1 MVQGL
6 EDELSR
12 FRSECQQINLE
23 FIGVQRMVSDLTH
36 QNEDYQQRLNTR
48 VHNEPST
55 LATTPVDFPTSPSYP
70 KIAVRLVLKKDP
82 KKRQAGVR
90 SVAFFQH
97 VQEMEHT

>member
-1 MVQGL
+1 M
-6 EDELSR
+6 
-12 FRSECQQINLE
+12 NLE
-23 FIGVQRMVSDLTH
+23 FICVRNMKIGIEIVFLPNAQRMVSDLTH